1 LDMSELEGRDPYEDY
16 KTINDELE
24 SYNLRLMERPQ
35 LIVANKMDMP
45 EAAER
50 LAEFKEK
57 LAADLEADQ
66 EMPEIFEV

>member
-1 LDMSELEGRDPYEDY
+1 
-16 KTINDELE
+16 
-24 SYNLRLMERPQ
+24 
-35 LIVANKMDMP
+35 MP

-66 EMPEIFEV
+66 EMPEIFEVSGLTKTGLQGLLARTSELLAQTPEILTL